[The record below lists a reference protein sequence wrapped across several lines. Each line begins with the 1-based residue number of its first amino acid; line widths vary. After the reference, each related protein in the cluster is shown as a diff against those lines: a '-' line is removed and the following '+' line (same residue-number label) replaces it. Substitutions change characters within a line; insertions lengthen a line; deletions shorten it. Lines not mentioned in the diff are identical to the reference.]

1 MRIHI
6 HNGASGPAELSLSV
20 DALAARLAT
29 TGVSLQPLTISSGTE
44 IGECPDAEILFSCEK
59 VDIGKAKSL
68 MPSLQWVQVISAGVE
83 GYLSTL
89 PDTVKLTN
97 ASGVHGEKGGE
108 FVLAAALMLN
118 YRIPSFVVDQRDRR
132 WQPEF
137 VTPAKGKRVTL
148 LGLGGIGS
156 EAAKALRSRGFMV
169 TGVTRGGK
177 SDVETDAMIS
187 VDMIDSILPQTD
199 ILVSTLPLTAESRN
213 LISRARL
220 EAMPDHA
227 GVIVVGRAA
236 VVEYEAMV
244 DLLTERRLGGA
255 VLDVFPQEPLPE
267 DSRIWNCPNLI
278 MTPHCSVD
286 DHSIYMSRCLD
297 IFTDNVQRFLRG
309 TPLRNL
315 IDPALGY

>member
-6 HNGASGPAELSLSV
+6 HNSASGPSELSLSV
-20 DALAARLAT
+20 DALADRLAKE
-29 TGVSLQPLTISSGTE
+29 GVPLQRLAITSGAMLAE
-44 IGECPDAEILFSCEK
+44 VPDADVLFSCEK
-59 VDIGKAKSL
+59 VDIGRAKSL

-118 YRIPSFVVDQRDRR
+118 YRIPKFATDQKERR

-137 VTPAKGKRVTL
+137 ATPAKGKRVTL

-156 EAAKALRSRGFMV
+156 EAAKALRSRGFNV
-169 TGVTRGGK
+169 TGVTRSGK
-177 SDVETDAMIS
+177 SDVSVDIMIS

-199 ILVSTLPLTAESRN
+199 ILVSTLPLTSESRN
-213 LISRARL
+213 LISRERL
-220 EAMPDHA
+220 ETMPDHA
-227 GVIVVGRAA
+227 GIIVVGRAA
-236 VVEYEAMV
+236 VVDYEAMI
-244 DLLTERRLGGA
+244 DLLIAGRLGGA
-255 VLDVFPQEPLPE
+255 VLDVFPQEPLPG

-297 IFTDNVQRFLRG
+297 IFADNVQRFLREE
-309 TPLRNL
+309 PLRNL

>member
-6 HNGASGPAELSLSV
+6 HNSASGPAELTLSV
-20 DALAARLAT
+20 KTLEAKLAT
-29 TGVSLQPLTISSGTE
+29 SGVPTLAITSGTGL
-44 IGECPDAEILFSCEK
+44 GEAPDAEILFSCEK

-89 PDTVKLTN
+89 PETVMLTN

-108 FVLAAALMLN
+108 FVLTAALMLN
-118 YRIPSFVVDQRDRR
+118 YRIPAFVVDQRNRR
-132 WQPEF
+132 WQPDF
-137 VTPAKGKRVTL
+137 VTPANGKRVTL

-156 EAAKALRSRGFMV
+156 AASKALRGLGFNV
-169 TGVTRGGK
+169 TGVTRSGT
-177 SDVETDAMIS
+177 SDVVVDAMIS

-199 ILVSTLPLTAESRN
+199 ILVSTLPLTPESRN
-213 LISRARL
+213 LISRERL
-220 EAMPDHA
+220 GAMPDHA
-227 GVIVVGRAA
+227 GIIVVGRAA
-236 VVEYEAMV
+236 VVDYEAMV
-244 DLLTERRLGGA
+244 DLLTAGQLGGA
-255 VLDVFPQEPLPE
+255 VIDVFPQEPLPE
-267 DSRIWNCPNLI
+267 ESRIWNCPNLI

-297 IFTDNVQRFLRG
+297 IFAENVQHFLRG
-309 TPLRNL
+309 EPLKNL

>member
-6 HNGASGPAELSLSV
+6 HNGVSGPAELSLSV

-29 TGVSLQPLTISSGTE
+29 TGVSLQQLTISSGTE

-118 YRIPSFVVDQRDRR
+118 YRIPSFVVDQKDRR
-132 WQPEF
+132 WRPEF

-169 TGVTRGGK
+169 TGVTRSGK

-187 VDMIDSILPQTD
+187 VGMIDSILPQTD

-213 LISRARL
+213 LISRTRL

-244 DLLTERRLGGA
+244 DLLIEGRLGGA
-255 VLDVFPQEPLPE
+255 VLDVFPQEPLPK